1 MANHPAQDIISKDA
15 LSVLIASMLLLM
27 VTVGGMFLLIVALTE
42 IAQEFG
48 WPRAVPSLALSL
60 QFVGSGIGGIAM
72 GYVLDRMG
80 MGVPAL
86 VGLVMVGLGA
96 ILVSGFNAE
105 WQLYLIYGFMFG
117 LSGPSSTVTP
127 AMMNMI

>member
-1 MANHPAQDIISKDA
+1 MTNNPVPEKTSNDA
-15 LSVLIASMLLLM
+15 LFVLIASVLLLM
-27 VTVGGMFLLIVALTE
+27 VTVGGMFLIIVALTE

-60 QFVGSGIGGIAM
+60 QFVGSGIGGILM

-86 VGLVMVGLGA
+86 VGLVMVGAWA
-96 ILVSGFNAE
+96 ILVSGIDAE
-105 WQLYLIYGFMFG
+105 W
-117 LSGPSSTVTP
+117 
-127 AMMNMI
+127 